1 MVTELLVIA
10 LILSQLYICAITYA
24 AFRKL
29 EKYESAAM
37 WIIEKWS
44 QTKLVPTEL
53 VPTELVPKYNG
64 ESNLITLPVTGSAFN
79 GAFNDTINS
88 TIKVL
93 ERYAP
98 AGVHSAVV
106 GELKKWY
113 CQLCIEL
120 LYLATSKFN

>member
-53 VPTELVPKYNG
+53 VPTELVPTELVPTELVPTEQFNYF
-64 ESNLITLPVTGSAFN
+64 TGYW
-79 GAFNDTINS
+79 
-88 TIKVL
+88 V
-93 ERYAP
+93 
-98 AGVHSAVV
+98 
-106 GELKKWY
+106 
-113 CQLCIEL
+113 CIQWCIQ
-120 LYLATSKFN
+120 

>member
-29 EKYESAAM
+29 EKYESAAV
-37 WIIEKWS
+37 WIIEKWL

-79 GAFNDTINS
+79 GAISNY
-88 TIKVL
+88 IKVL

-98 AGVHSAVV
+98 TGVHSAVV
-106 GELKKWY
+106 GELNKWY